1 MLTQHK
7 PVMLNEVLH
16 YLAPQPNRNY
26 IDCTVGGG
34 GHTEALLR
42 EIAPEGKV
50 LALDWDASAIARTM
64 ERLKEFRDRLIL
76 VNDTYINLEKIVYD
90 QKFNEVYGILL
101 DLGLSSDQLQNSQ
114 RGFSF
119 QLDEPLDMRFDP
131 KTNEL
136 TAAEIVNT
144 WSEEEIRK
152 ILREFGEEKSAF
164 RITQAICEERKIKEI
179 KTTGELVEIIL
190 KIFPRRGK
198 IHPATKTFQALRI
211 AVNDELNNV
220 KKVLESAAKILV
232 PGGHLAIITFHSLED
247 RIVKQYFKQE
257 SRDCLCPSELPICK
271 CGHKAI
277 WKIITKKPVIPGAEE
292 VKENFRCRSA
302 KLRVVEKIY

>member
-1 MLTQHK
+1 MITQHK
-7 PVMLNEVLH
+7 PVMLNEILH

-50 LALDWDASAIARTM
+50 LALDWDSSAIARTK
-64 ERLKEFRDRLIL
+64 ERLKEFKDRLVL
-76 VNDTYINLEKIVYD
+76 VNDTYINLKKIVYD
-90 QKFNEVYGILL
+90 KKFKEIYGILL

-136 TAAEIVNT
+136 TSAEIVNT
-144 WSEEEIRK
+144 WSEEEIRR

-164 RITQAICEERKIKEI
+164 RITQAICEERKTKEI
-179 KTTGELVEIIL
+179 KTTGALVEIIL
-190 KIFPRRGK
+190 KILPRRGK

-232 PGGHLAIITFHSLED
+232 PGGRLAIITFHSLED

-292 VKENFRCRSA
+292 IQENFRCRSA
-302 KLRVVEKIY
+302 KLRVVQKIY